1 MIIKWTRALGTI
13 SCLALGTV
21 AMDCGGEMEGGEGAE
36 VETVVSALTG
46 QTQVAY
52 QRFDNFLGVEV
63 LQNFGSNSS
72 IAMAPG
78 TVPSQV
84 PIPGGSIEIGFQ
96 RSDGHWVTDSFVNG
110 RHGPFPTDGLIRGG
124 TSPSLALCPTCGSG
138 YAFAFQGTDGR
149 LWSGQGGTPTGGT
162 PLPAFLAGGTNPSL
176 GMRANLNLIFAYQG
190 TNGHMFVSTANPP
203 VFQDSNGLL
212 AGGTSPAIAVGGPN
226 DKIGIAFQGANGNL
240 WFGFSTFQCHD
251 KNHAVRGGTS
261 PTIAVSGNGNR
272 VFVAYQAS
280 DGFLHVFRNDNGTE
294 SDATISLNMSNSKTP
309 QIMPISSSGYQ
320 VSAKGTNGTLWIALN
335 TAGGIGQEQVQ
346 DQGLFMN

>member
-1 MIIKWTRALGTI
+1 
-13 SCLALGTV
+13 
-21 AMDCGGEMEGGEGAE
+21 
-36 VETVVSALTG
+36 
-46 QTQVAY
+46 
-52 QRFDNFLGVEV
+52 
-63 LQNFGSNSS
+63 
-72 IAMAPG
+72 
-78 TVPSQV
+78 
-84 PIPGGSIEIGFQ
+84 
-96 RSDGHWVTDSFVNG
+96 
-110 RHGPFPTDGLIRGG
+110 
-124 TSPSLALCPTCGSG
+124 
-138 YAFAFQGTDGR
+138 
-149 LWSGQGGTPTGGT
+149 
-162 PLPAFLAGGTNPSL
+162 
-176 GMRANLNLIFAYQG
+176 
-190 TNGHMFVSTANPP
+190 MFVSTANPP